1 MIFATN
7 ISVPSASLLRPIPF
21 WVKSYSLSDLFAG
34 KICALLCRQWKLR
47 VKGRD
52 WYDFLWFIQ
61 GNIAVNLSHLEKR
74 LRGYTYYQE
83 AKPLTPEILSVILQ
97 DKIKEVD
104 LKLAKEDIIKFIK
117 NPSSLEAWSDDLFIS
132 AVKQMSYA

>member
-1 MIFATN
+1 M
-7 ISVPSASLLRPIPF
+7 
-21 WVKSYSLSDLFAG
+21 
-34 KICALLCRQWKLR
+34 
-47 VKGRD
+47 
-52 WYDFLWFIQ
+52 
-61 GNIAVNLSHLEKR
+61 NLSHLEKR